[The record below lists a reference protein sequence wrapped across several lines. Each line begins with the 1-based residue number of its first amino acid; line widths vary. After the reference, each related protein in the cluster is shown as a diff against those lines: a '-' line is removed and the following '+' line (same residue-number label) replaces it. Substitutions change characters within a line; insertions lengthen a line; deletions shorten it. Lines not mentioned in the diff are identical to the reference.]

1 MHRKG
6 HLNLFLWHTC
16 LVLLESWMVVIW
28 FQIGGLFYD
37 RTQLRQLFFGS
48 FFDLVK
54 YATTKRRQQQR
65 FAINFTRS
73 CWFVCTLFHRIRSV
87 KEFFVKGIYCYISFL
102 TFSYI
107 MNRYRDA
114 IRKSLSPQ
122 NLFKCVLLYIEST
135 MHIKSVDL
143 HKLLTRLFSINLP
156 ISPYVFTLK
165 NRIQTHLNVYTLAHF
180 IK

>member
-1 MHRKG
+1 MPGPSRVMDG
-6 HLNLFLWHTC
+6 CDMISNRRPFLWQNTTSPT
-16 LVLLESWMVVIW
+16 LLW
-28 FQIGGLFYD
+28 FFLWSGKICHHQE
-37 RTQLRQLFFGS
+37 
-48 FFDLVK
+48 K
-54 YATTKRRQQQR
+54 ATTAFCNKLYT
-65 FAINFTRS
+65 FLLV
-73 CWFVCTLFHRIRSV
+73 CLYFVSQDTFCQGG
-87 KEFFVKGIYCYISFL
+87 FFVKGIYCYISFL